1 MTTKTLDRTL
11 LERLSLIGRK
21 KELERI
27 DKIAKEV
34 KKSRQPAVIY
44 IEGEGGIGKTALL
57 EEARKRLS
65 KQWGSPPVAGDIID
79 LYHLQYQTPQGFAK
93 EIIRLLGEE
102 ARPYFEA
109 YRQRIEKLNQQ
120 ISAGGTVTK
129 EERMEVWELF
139 TQALSGYANAQAGP
153 TVLFL
158 DTLEVLS
165 TTHDDFQREMGN
177 LLASN
182 LLISMLDD
190 LVEHF
195 FALQGPILWIVSGR
209 PREEIRSQ
217 LQRMP
222 SYQYI
227 KLGPLSE
234 EEGRAYLNTIAER
247 LEGEAQEKLRYAL
260 EEAGDRLIRGAGGR
274 PIMLTLIAYIAAA
287 GLSFPEDFGE
297 KEQDQRAVEKTI
309 LERLIRI
316 PGWGGTL
323 RLMGML
329 RKGLDLELLR
339 ELKGL
344 DESDANKLL
353 KEIKDLVIVKEH
365 AVADAEGQEPRK
377 VYFLHDE
384 IYAMFDRHLPY
395 LPPKKD
401 RQAYIERLYRVY
413 ADRERKIR
421 RAARN
426 APSERRTILRTQR
439 INLQAERL
447 HYQIL
452 DNPLEGFSEFFLR
465 SEDALDGRDREL
477 FFLLHATLLQ
487 AREILRVRKQ
497 LSSPPATTGRSLSD
511 IIGSNASDR
520 CVSYPLNLW
529 IDYDL
534 ALRWSRY
541 LLFVESDAQ
550 RARTLLEK
558 AHFWQGRDAT
568 LINPLIKAQYK
579 FYQALILLRAGEDT
593 QKVHK
598 TLQDVL
604 QVVSDEFPAS
614 SECPKIT
621 ELLRA
626 YVVGYL
632 GYLERLKGKYYR
644 AIPYYQEAV
653 QKFRKFKLSTLTTTL
668 ANLAYAMTMVGWFR
682 RARQNLDEALH
693 LAERRGKSYELAV
706 ILNVASILEAQ
717 DSNYAEGIEYGEE
730 ALKILED
737 NKLEAH
743 FLRAHIHTNLARA
756 YRYAWNRKVSQERW
770 HEKLSWQDTLWK
782 AYKHINRALML
793 ISEQPFLSPYLVER
807 WGERGCVA
815 REMAWL
821 YRKWQNMQR
830 VLTVV
835 TLTEKEMEAFQQSNE
850 QADHYL
856 MAAAGVMSAPEDKP
870 PVDLPEGLEIWKE
883 RGQRRIEKLGGDPY
897 LPTLALTN
905 LGWHWHYQRKGKER
919 LQAIY
924 EVVYALIPED
934 YHLPE
939 PERKRKQA
947 HIMLWSVLGK
957 VEMLL
962 FHSALRE
969 WSALRREDEH
979 SQAKR
984 QEREKIIE
992 NNIKH
997 VIYALEYVHMMGEDP
1012 YDLRRAEEGLNN
1024 LLLGIEGWED
1034 ELLPQLRKYG
1044 QKFVE
1049 SHRRQYSYW
1058 RNYVGPVTFT
1068 QWLDERFG
1076 SLTGEEDD
1084 DYA

>member
-11 LERLSLIGRK
+11 LERLSLIGRD

-34 KKSRQPAVIY
+34 QKSRQPAVIY

-57 EEARKRLS
+57 EEARRRLS
-65 KQWGSPPVAGDIID
+65 KQWGSPSVAEDIID
-79 LYHLQYQTPQGFAK
+79 LYHLQYQTRQGFAK

-102 ARPYFEA
+102 ACPYFEA
-109 YRQRIEKLNQQ
+109 YRQRIEELNQQ

-129 EERMEVWELF
+129 EERMEVWGLF
-139 TQALSGYANAQAGP
+139 TQALSDYANAQAGP

-190 LVEHF
+190 LVEYF
-195 FALQGPILWIVSGR
+195 FAPQGPILWVVAGR

-217 LQRMP
+217 LQRIS

-227 KLGPLSE
+227 PLGPLSE
-234 EEGRAYLNTIAER
+234 EDARDYLSIIAER

-316 PGWGGTL
+316 PEWGGTL

-339 ELKGL
+339 GLKVL
-344 DESDANKLL
+344 DESGARKLL
-353 KEIKDLVIVKEH
+353 AEIKNLVIVKEH
-365 AVADAEGQEPRK
+365 AVADTEGQVPRK

-413 ADRERKIR
+413 AVRERKIR

-426 APSERRTILRTQR
+426 APSEQRYILRTQR

-447 HYQIL
+447 HYQLL

-477 FFLLHATLLQ
+477 FLLLHSTLLQ

-497 LSSPPATTGRSLSD
+497 LSSHLD
-511 IIGSNASDR
+511 
-520 CVSYPLNLW
+520 LW

-541 LLFVESDAQ
+541 LLFLENNTQ
-550 RARTLLEK
+550 RAQDLLEK
-558 AHFWQGRDAT
+558 ARFWRNRDAT
-568 LINPLIKAQYK
+568 AINPLLQAQYTLYRAIILSRSK
-579 FYQALILLRAGEDT
+579 GGTQEAYEHLQATR
-593 QKVHK
+593 Q
-598 TLQDVL
+598 TLDKHL
-604 QVVSDEFPAS
+604 TS
-614 SECPKIT
+614 SGYPKIT
-621 ELLRA
+621 KALYA
-626 YVVGYL
+626 YAVGYL
-632 GYLERLKGKYYR
+632 GYLDRLRGKYYS
-644 AIPYYQEAV
+644 AIHHYQEAGRG
-653 QKFRKFKLSTLTTTL
+653 FRELQLSTLTTNL
-668 ANLAYAMTMVGWFR
+668 SNLAYAMTMVGRFR
-682 RARQNLDEALH
+682 GASQNLDEARH
-693 LAERRGKSYELAV
+693 LAEQSGNSYDLAV
-706 ILNVASILEAQ
+706 ILNVACILETR
-717 DSNYAEGIEYGEE
+717 DSHYLEGIEHGKE
-730 ALKILED
+730 ALKILND
-737 NKLEAH
+737 NHLQASR
-743 FLRAHIHTNLARA
+743 LRALVHTNLARA
-756 YRYAWNRKVSQERW
+756 YRYAWNRKASQEECCPERPAW
-770 HEKLSWQDTLWK
+770 RETLWQ
-782 AYKHINRALML
+782 AHKHISQALAL
-793 ISEQPFLSPYLVER
+793 TPKQPSLSPYLVER
-807 WGERGCVA
+807 WGERGCIA
-815 REMAWL
+815 RGMAWL
-821 YRKWQNMQR
+821 YRKWQ
-830 VLTVV
+830 
-835 TLTEKEMEAFQQSNE
+835 KEPISLEEEEIEAFQQSNE
-850 QADHYL
+850 QADRYL
-856 MAAAGVMSAPEDKP
+856 MAAAGVTSTPEDEP
-870 PVDLPEGLEIWKE
+870 PVNLPEGLEIWKE
-883 RGQRRIEKLGGDPY
+883 RGWRRIEKLGGDPY
-897 LPTLALTN
+897 LPALALTN
-905 LGWHWHYQRKGKER
+905 LGWHWHYQRRAKEQ

-924 EVVYALIPED
+924 ELVYALIPED
-934 YHLPE
+934 YHLPN
-939 PERKRKQA
+939 PKRERNKA

-962 FHSALRE
+962 FHHALRE
-969 WSALRREDEH
+969 WRREQGE
-979 SQAKR
+979 A
-984 QEREKIIE
+984 EREKIIQD
-992 NNIKH
+992 NIGH

-1012 YDLRRAEEGLNN
+1012 YDLRRAEEGLNR
-1024 LLLGIEGWED
+1024 LILSIEGRED
-1034 ELLPQLRKYG
+1034 KLLPLLRTYS
-1044 QKFVE
+1044 QEFIE
-1049 SHRRQYSYW
+1049 NQQRQYE
-1058 RNYVGPVTFT
+1058 TFI

-1076 SLTGEEDD
+1076 LYS
-1084 DYA
+1084 A